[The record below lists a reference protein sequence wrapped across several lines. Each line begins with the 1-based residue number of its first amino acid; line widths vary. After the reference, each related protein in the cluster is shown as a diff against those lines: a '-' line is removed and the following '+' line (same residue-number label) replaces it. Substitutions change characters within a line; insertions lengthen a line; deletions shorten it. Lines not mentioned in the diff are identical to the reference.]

1 MRPFFPKILRRL
13 EATHPAS
20 SYIHMSRSR
29 RWTKNTAARKAAR
42 AHLHSS
48 SASKM
53 DDKSVEKTDYSV
65 WSHEKLIQRVT
76 QLENE
81 LRAQNRRSLYIP
93 TLKLKIRLLMEVQFN
108 PCSYSRKEILEEATQ

>member
-1 MRPFFPKILRRL
+1 MRPLFPKILKRL
-13 EATHPAS
+13 EATYLAAS
-20 SYIHMSRSR
+20 HFHMSRSR

-53 DDKSVEKTDYSV
+53 DGKSVEKTDYSV

-81 LRAQNRRSLYIP
+81 LKAQNLRS
-93 TLKLKIRLLMEVQFN
+93 F
-108 PCSYSRKEILEEATQ
+108 YSPSLNEN